1 MQTKQKKPQGKS
13 QKVMTIVGLVL
24 CVLFSVMLICNV
36 TIIIKGAV
44 NPEQPPAVFGLT
56 PLVVLTD
63 SMNGD
68 APDHIE
74 AGDLIFTTYIDP
86 AQVKVNDVIA
96 FFDPAGNG
104 TSIVTHRVIEIVEDK
119 GELKW
124 RTRGDNNN
132 TDDRML
138 VPFDNLVGIYQGKRI
153 AGAGHVAMF
162 LQTMPGLIVCVAC
175 PLLLLVGYDVL
186 RRKKFD
192 KAKQADTDALLA
204 ELEQLR
210 AMKAA
215 QSNTTSQESR
225 AEEE

>member
-1 MQTKQKKPQGKS
+1 MENKEKQQSRTHKA
-13 QKVMTIVGLVL
+13 MTVVGIAL
-24 CVLFSVMLICNV
+24 CVIFGIMLICNI
-36 TIIIKGAV
+36 TILVKGAV
-44 NPEQPPAVFGLT
+44 NPDRPPAVFGLT

-68 APDHIE
+68 AEDHIE
-74 AGDLIFTTYIDP
+74 AGDLIFVHGIEAKD
-86 AQVKVNDVIA
+86 VKVGDVIA

-132 TDDRML
+132 TEDRTL
-138 VPFDNLVGIYQGKRI
+138 VPFNNLVGIYQGKRLG
-153 AGAGHVAMF
+153 GAGKVAMF
-162 LQTMPGLIVCVAC
+162 LQTTTGLIVCVGI
-175 PLLLLVGYDVL
+175 PLVLLVGYDIL

-192 KAKQADTDALLA
+192 RAKQADTDALLA

-215 QSNTTSQESR
+215 QSNTASQESQ